1 MESISTPQ
9 VINMPFCADGDKNTI
24 PSAAT
29 GTQRASLEEGFPEI
43 TSKPISE
50 GGIPP
55 EREDFNGAMN
65 LNSQFYFAF
74 QNGWWPTFDAEVSTA
89 IGGYPLGAVLWWFPT
104 TGEYANMAV
113 PLKSLVAN
121 NTYNF
126 NTNTSYIGVYW
137 QPLYKQPNA
146 LPIGTV
152 FGHQSKNASD
162 VPGALP
168 LFTGETIS
176 SANTMYPDFYNWVL
190 SHTEL
195 QISAADYESAIT
207 TYGECPKYV
216 IDDTNKTIR
225 LPKLTNYIKMANTTD
240 GITQAADSIP
250 LVEHIHVFGN
260 NTGNNSGNFVASN
273 QSVTAPNPDITEG
286 SGYRV
291 WNGSGGGG
299 SYGGDTDTSTGNM
312 ITSIGIEAPAKNA
325 TEQGSLQPAHTTL
338 YPWVCA
344 YNAAVPASTAQAAE
358 FQQALS
364 SKVDVADMEEVQCV
378 VETYNNG
385 TSWYRVWSDGW
396 CEQGGRAEYSS
407 SNTVSVSFLKQ
418 FKDTNFFVNCSSI
431 LGASLTSSGYSFQNS
446 QCANLSVSGFTTYV
460 TNNYPKTW
468 YACGYIN

>member
-9 VINMPFCADGDKNTI
+9 VINMPFCANGDKNTI

-55 EREDFNGAMN
+55 EREDFNGAAN

-89 IGGYPLGAVLWWFPT
+89 IGGYPIGAVLWWFPT

-176 SANTMYPDFYNWVL
+176 SANTLYPDFYNWVL

-225 LPKLTNYIKMANTTD
+225 LPKLTNYIKMANITD
-240 GITQAADSIP
+240 GITQADDSIP
-250 LVEHIHVFGN
+250 LLDHYHVWGQDN
-260 NTGNNSGNFVASN
+260 NNNGTFVASDS
-273 QSVTAPNPDITEG
+273 QVTAKIPNITEKSG
-286 SGYRV
+286 SRA

-299 SYGGDTDTSTGNM
+299 SFSGEADTFTGNL
-312 ITSIGIEAPAKNA
+312 ITANGIVASAKNA
-325 TEQGSLQPAHTTL
+325 DTQTPVTPAHTTL

-344 YNAAVPASTAQAAE
+344 YNAAIPASTAQAAE
-358 FQQALS
+358 FQNALS
-364 SKVDVADMEEVQCV
+364 SKADVDLSNCTKPYVT
-378 VETYNNG
+378 ETYVNG

-396 CEQGGRAEYSS
+396 CEQGGTYSGVTS
-407 SNTVSVSFLKQ
+407 TASKIAYLKDMQALGISTSARTGNSGAYSVSNYYTLVNYTSFTDGFL
-418 FKDTNFFVNCSSI
+418 I
-431 LGASLTSSGYSFQNS
+431 ASNGSDGCWRAWGY
-446 QCANLSVSGFTTYV
+446 LV
-460 TNNYPKTW
+460 
-468 YACGYIN
+468 